1 MSTSL
6 IIQRVRDAEHKRR
19 EMEDRSAKLKEDMRK
34 SAIWERAL
42 LDAAGTFGE
51 FNMQGSEFGYIDP
64 IIYKFKEHFGF
75 DLVALR
81 LLGQGLNEFP
91 VEACKAL
98 TCLSVL
104 NLANNHLTC
113 LPDEL
118 VTMTILKEIN
128 VTKNRIDTL
137 PDRIGLMCS
146 LERLELCNNCLE
158 TLPITFG
165 GLARLRKID
174 MECNLMRVMPENLN
188 NMLMCDTI
196 NLNNNRL
203 IRLPRCLGT
212 MPSLTSVSAAKNN
225 ITYIPQELALCK
237 TLKIIRLG
245 GNKIPFLPENI
256 GNCKRI
262 TEICIDFNQLRE
274 LPISFCQLKKL
285 RLFRA
290 EGNPSLTEPGPDIL
304 IGGAKAVLAYCVEMY
319 EKDEYWRQKRTVM
332 AVQNVLK
339 QVEERKI
346 ADTSLF
352 LAGYMIDGDPWYA
365 VGIEYLWKDLL
376 PALKKI
382 WKDEGKRGVV
392 RKGYINAFQYSM
404 KEMSWA
410 VTNFQDAYG
419 SVFRKQN
426 AWFKRCSCVDESG
439 RRKPCVPPAVG
450 FMCWRPTSLFK
461 AQIIPSKVRQER
473 NWQEYMKQGIADA
486 VARSKAEA
494 EGYLNSVDGR
504 LWLTALAYEKAEEAF
519 SDTAASETVAWRKKA
534 ADSKKLGIIRK
545 FDRRKA
551 RVMRAREKKASVINA
566 QLTVAKEQFRAA
578 REGYMKKTVSMQ
590 IDALTKQLAQLPEN
604 VELVRLQSYC
614 EKECAEVDD
623 ELLGDN
629 STTEES
635 SDASSCTDSEDEDEE
650 TRDRRTTRRAKRA
663 KDKAALDIMRGEME
677 DVRKK
682 LERRNDRLHIL
693 DEKMEKRAEVEALG
707 GVPDG
712 SEIPIQLERTKI
724 LAIKAGHAFSI
735 PRNIEREL
743 GRKKFLRRIRN
754 SMRGARDMLNIRV
767 RQFYRTA
774 NGKFDDLQKE
784 LEHEL
789 YYQYVSHHVA
799 IARRKAE
806 SEFASMD
813 HIRQNWEGLGLRLI
827 FKQWR
832 DFVKARKRRARRD
845 LRFYWRIALRSFEAC
860 MESVG
865 IAEAQVGFWE
875 KCINVYTDEPF
886 YRHRLT
892 DQVTEEKPEIK
903 HYLPQFFVIPAPPPQ
918 LPKEVSVETSSEDE
932 DDIKERKARESAL
945 KEENSG
951 GKKVK
956 MSVHE
961 RLSRKVARE
970 YIVKIKDPRKKRE
983 REMANKKRRGTRDD
997 ASLAS
1002 SMATSQTSQTSASES
1017 EDEEEEEEDEQ
1028 QDVGDQEDE
1037 DGDQFAQ
1044 HNYDNESEGGGDG
1057 DTGGKLPE
1065 IKAPKTKYELHLEAL
1080 AKEEERRTKKFTLT
1094 QRQEMLTE
1102 QLRYH
1107 GTKTFATKKFETD
1120 EEKEKYFDDLSI
1132 NSKSTLGSQSKS
1144 LAGGNPLSPGLNS
1157 GTRSS
1162 TGKSNY
1168 SLSSRLRQEKRKQL
1182 GYISNVTISSDVSL
1196 PQETLLEMALRDND
1210 GSEYDEDDEYDEDE
1224 EVDNFND
1231 FDFDQQQMQMQHGG
1245 PLQLAQTEFG
1255 SGNSITEFVYTAEGN
1270 DGAFSVAGSND
1281 GQNTEG
1287 GDSMV
1292 SAQSQASVLSL
1303 PSQFSYGPDSLRVT
1317 THTHKPSALVLPIN
1331 SRLNKAWFQKE
1342 PVQEV
1347 EDELKERLELA
1358 KEYMQTEAYRETT
1371 VALPP
1376 VQKSNMGVVTH
1387 EIKQAYEEEYELA
1400 EKTIKKV
1407 GYGDLSVICL
1417 LWCVHMSYVIVC
1429 TPLSLPLYLYL

>member
-1 MSTSL
+1 
-6 IIQRVRDAEHKRR
+6 
-19 EMEDRSAKLKEDMRK
+19 MEDRSSKLKEDMRK
-34 SAIWERAL
+34 AAIWERAL

-64 IIYKFKEHFGF
+64 ILYKFKEHFGF

-81 LLGQGLNEFP
+81 LLGQGLRQFP
-91 VEACKAL
+91 TEACQAL
-98 TCLSVL
+98 TCLTIL

-118 VTMTILKEIN
+118 VGMTTLKEIN
-128 VTKNRIDTL
+128 LTKNRIDTL

-146 LERLELCNNCLE
+146 LERLELSNNCLE

-165 GLARLRKID
+165 GLARLKKID

-188 NMLMCDTI
+188 NMLACDTI
-196 NLNNNRL
+196 NMNNNRL
-203 IRLPRCLGT
+203 IRLPRCLGM
-212 MPSLTSVSAAKNN
+212 MPSLTSLSAAKNR
-225 ITYIPQELALCK
+225 ITYIPQELSLCS
-237 TLKIIRLG
+237 TLKILRLG
-245 GNKIPFLPENI
+245 GNQIPFLPDNI
-256 GNCKRI
+256 GDCKKL
-262 TEICIDFNQLRE
+262 TEICIDYNNLRE
-274 LPISFCQLKKL
+274 LPMSFYKLKKL

-290 EGNPSLTEPGPDIL
+290 EGNPSLSEPGADVL
-304 IGGAKAVLAYCVEMY
+304 IGGAKAVLAYCVEKY
-319 EKDEYWRQKRTVM
+319 GLDEYWRQKRTVM

-346 ADTSLF
+346 ADNSLF
-352 LAGYMIDGDPWYA
+352 LAGYMIDADPWYA
-365 VGIEYLWKDLL
+365 VDIEYLWKDLI
-376 PALKKI
+376 PALKKL
-382 WKDEGKRGVV
+382 WKEEGKKGIV
-392 RKGYINAFQYSM
+392 RKGYINSFQYSM
-404 KEMSWA
+404 QELFWA
-410 VTNFQDAYG
+410 VTRFQDAYG
-419 SVFRKQN
+419 GVFRKEN

-450 FMCWRPTSLFK
+450 FMCWRPTTLFK

-494 EGYLNSVDGR
+494 ENYLNSVDGR
-504 LWLTALAYEKAEEAF
+504 LWLTTLAYEKAEEAF
-519 SDTAASETVAWRKKA
+519 SDTAATETVAWRKKA
-534 ADSKKLGIIRK
+534 ADAKKLGIIRK

-551 RVMRAREKKASVINA
+551 RVMRAREKKAVVINA
-566 QLTVAKEQFRAA
+566 QLTTAKEQFRVA

-635 SDASSCTDSEDEDEE
+635 SSESSCTNSEDEDEE
-650 TRDRRTTRRAKRA
+650 TRERRATRRAKRA
-663 KDKAALDIMRGEME
+663 KDKAALDILRGEMD

-682 LERRNDRLHIL
+682 MSRRNDRLKEL
-693 DEKMEKRAEVEALG
+693 DDKLAKRAELEALG
-707 GVPDG
+707 GKPDG

-724 LAIKAGHAFSI
+724 LAVKAAHAFSI

-743 GRKKFLRRIRN
+743 GRKKMLRRIRN
-754 SMRGARDMLNIRV
+754 SMRGARDMVNIRI

-813 HIRQNWEGLGLRLI
+813 HIRQRWEGLGLRII
-827 FKQWR
+827 FKEWR
-832 DFVKARKRRARRD
+832 AFVRARKRRARRD
-845 LRFYWRIALRSFEAC
+845 LRFYWRIAVRSFEAC

-865 IAEAQVGFWE
+865 IAEAQVAFWE

-918 LPKEVSVETSSEDE
+918 LPKEVSMETSSEDE
-932 DDIKERKARESAL
+932 EDIKERKAREAAL
-945 KEENSG
+945 KEESAG

-961 RLSRKVARE
+961 RLSRKAARE
-970 YIVKIKDPRKKRE
+970 YIVKVKDPRKKMEKDRA
-983 REMANKKRRGTRDD
+983 ANKRRGSDD
-997 ASLAS
+997 ASLATS
-1002 SMATSQTSQTSASES
+1002 LATSVTSKTSKSES
-1017 EDEEEEEEDEQ
+1017 ESGEEGGGEDEEEEDDDQEEEDDEDDEKNYGDYQ
-1028 QDVGDQEDE
+1028 QNFDNQSTGAESGAQQSQQSGDQIV
-1037 DGDQFAQ
+1037 
-1044 HNYDNESEGGGDG
+1044 
-1057 DTGGKLPE
+1057 KLPE
-1065 IKAPKTKYELHLEAL
+1065 IKSRKTIYEQHMEAL
-1080 AKEEERRTKKFTLT
+1080 EKEEARRARKFTLT
-1094 QRQEMLTE
+1094 QRQEMMTQE
-1102 QLRYH
+1102 LRNH

-1120 EEKEKYFDDLSI
+1120 EEKEKYFDDLSVG
-1132 NSKSTLGSQSKS
+1132 SKSTLGNGSKGS
-1144 LAGGNPLSPGLNS
+1144 RPLSS
-1157 GTRSS
+1157 GMDSDNRGTHS
-1162 TGKSNY
+1162 TVNKSTT
-1168 SLSSRLRQEKRKQL
+1168 SISSRLRQEKRKQL
-1182 GYISNVTISSDVSL
+1182 GYISNISVESNVTL
-1196 PQETLLEMALRDND
+1196 PPETLLEMAVRDADAESSNN
-1210 GSEYDEDDEYDEDE
+1210 SKEEEDEDDEYDEE

-1231 FDFDQQQMQMQHGG
+1231 FDFDNEQQQMQGQQWEKQQLVQSGYIGHGDY
-1245 PLQLAQTEFG
+1245 LQYGHTGAGEDGML
-1255 SGNSITEFVYTAEGN
+1255 SIA
-1270 DGAFSVAGSND
+1270 DSND
-1281 GQNTEG
+1281 GQHTEG
-1287 GDSMV
+1287 GDSIV
-1292 SAQSQASVLSL
+1292 SMQSQLSL

-1342 PVQEV
+1342 PEIEV
-1347 EDELKERLELA
+1347 VEELKERLDLA
-1358 KEYMQTEAYRETT
+1358 KQYMQTDAYKETT

-1376 VQKSNMGVVTH
+1376 VNKSDMAMVTH

-1400 EKTIKKV
+1400 EKTVKKV
-1407 GYGDLSVICL
+1407 SE
-1417 LWCVHMSYVIVC
+1417 
-1429 TPLSLPLYLYL
+1429 